1 MEQEEKEK
9 KAMPFKNIALFIVG
23 VLVLGLSG
31 YLLYTLYGQNQNL
44 QKELAVQI
52 ARFSEFE
59 QELTKKGE
67 KVQMQQV
74 ELDKLE
80 AENKKLTAEN
90 KQLADE
96 KKKAAEDL
104 TRMQEDSTGKLNDF
118 QKEKAALERRVKP
131 LEQQIEKLKREL
143 KEVKSQSPLPAA

>member
-1 MEQEEKEK
+1 MEEAKKEK
-9 KAMPFKNIALFIVG
+9 VMPFKSIALFLV
-23 VLVLGLSG
+23 VVAVLGLSG
-31 YLLYTLYGQNQNL
+31 YLLYMLYGQNQNL
-44 QKELAVQI
+44 QKELAVQT

-59 QELTKKGE
+59 QELAKKGE

-90 KQLADE
+90 KQLVDE

-104 TRMQEDSTGKLNDF
+104 TRMQEDSTGKLNDL
-118 QKEKAALERRVKP
+118 QKEKAALAKRVKP